1 MHRWTPFVQHF
12 RQRHLGT
19 TIALKLDSM
28 LEELELT
35 DPQVFKFCVN
45 DNASNMQ
52 KAIRE
57 SNYLQQYLCD
67 NHTLALVVKDCF
79 DAVPGMKRLLTKTKE
94 LAKITHQ
101 SASVAHQ
108 QLQKQCKQINMQSVL
123 YLKPV
128 LQVLFTEDDHNLW
141 SPHALSAA
149 EWKLLQGACT
159 ILQPFKVQLIYFH
172 GLYFITNTKYKS
184 YKYKKHSR

>member
-94 LAKITHQ
+94 LAKMTHQ

-108 QLQKQCKQINMQSVL
+108 QLQKQCKQMSVK
-123 YLKPV
+123 YRKLKNP
-128 LQVLFTEDDHNLW
+128 N
-141 SPHALSAA
+141 
-149 EWKLLQGACT
+149 
-159 ILQPFKVQLIYFH
+159 
-172 GLYFITNTKYKS
+172 
-184 YKYKKHSR
+184 